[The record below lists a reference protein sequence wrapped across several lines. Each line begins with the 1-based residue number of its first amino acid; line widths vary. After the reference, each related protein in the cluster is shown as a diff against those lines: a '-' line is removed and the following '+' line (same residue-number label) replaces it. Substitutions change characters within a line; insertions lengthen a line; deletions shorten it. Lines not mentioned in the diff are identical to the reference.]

1 MEPRDP
7 RAPSGPLGP
16 LGPFGAF
23 RVFAKL
29 STIRGYSE
37 VKVAN
42 FFVTN

>member
-1 MEPRDP
+1 M
-7 RAPSGPLGP
+7 GPGVGHGTQGP
-16 LGPFGAF
+16 KGPFGAF
-23 RVFAKL
+23 RVFEIAKL